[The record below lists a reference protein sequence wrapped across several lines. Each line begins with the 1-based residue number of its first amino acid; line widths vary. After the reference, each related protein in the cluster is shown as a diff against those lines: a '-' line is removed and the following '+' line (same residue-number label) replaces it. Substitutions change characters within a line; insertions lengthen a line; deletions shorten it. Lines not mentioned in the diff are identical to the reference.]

1 MEMLKLVLL
10 QVGVRHDDGGDRLK
24 DTCSCVSVL
33 WMNVLQPP
41 PTYETHSSY
50 GSLESYPRLCVVHP
64 GRSHRCVTKGSPHV
78 TE

>member
-1 MEMLKLVLL
+1 MEMPKQVLL

-41 PTYETHSSY
+41 PTYETRSSY
-50 GSLESYPRLCVVHP
+50 GNLESYPRVCVVRP
-64 GRSHRCVTKGSPHV
+64 RSRHRYVTKGSPHV